1 MRDSQVAVVAVGVAV
16 VVSAAGCVCVS
27 QTTMELS
34 VTHANN
40 KDAVKLIYSSLVL
53 IAKIF
58 YSLNFQVSDTSA
70 FYVVLKNCRY
80 S

>member
-1 MRDSQVAVVAVGVAV
+1 
-16 VVSAAGCVCVS
+16 
-27 QTTMELS
+27 MELS
-34 VTHANN
+34 VSHANN

-70 FYVVLKNCRY
+70 VYNVLENCFYSLIVVSLGGVHTRDAPDSNLY
-80 S
+80 YPAGTG

>member
-1 MRDSQVAVVAVGVAV
+1 M
-16 VVSAAGCVCVS
+16 
-27 QTTMELS
+27 
-34 VTHANN
+34 THANN

-58 YSLNFQVSDTSA
+58 YSLNFQVSVIRI
-70 FYVVLKNCRY
+70 FYVHCSVVNDSGGTDEFADFTQWLC

>member
-1 MRDSQVAVVAVGVAV
+1 
-16 VVSAAGCVCVS
+16 
-27 QTTMELS
+27 MELS

-58 YSLNFQVSDTSA
+58 YSLNFQVCDVATV
-70 FYVVLKNCRY
+70 YDVLRGECISLDFLSYQKTLVL
-80 S
+80 